1 MHISSLPSAYGIGN
15 LGREAY
21 AFIDFLKKANQSYWQ
36 ILPICPPGYGDSP
49 YQAFSTFAGN
59 PYFIDPDD
67 LVEKG
72 WLTQEE
78 LAQYSWGER
87 PDQVDFRRMYEHRT
101 RLLHTAFCHFR
112 HDPPADFEAYVEQ
125 EGWWLREYALF
136 MAVKGY
142 YNDGPWTQWPLD
154 IRLHQPEAMR
164 EYGEHLRD
172 DVEYQYF
179 VQYVFSRQWNALRAY
194 ARAGHPDHRRRADL
208 CPAGLGGRV
217 GKSGELPAHAHAPS
231 ALRGGLPARRLQRQ
245 RPVLGQP
252 IYDWERMEPRR
263 LFLVAQAHRR
273 GRTCFSMLRIDHFR
287 GIESCGHPTCRQ
299 QDPRATGAGVKK
311 DPDSSWCARDSE
323 ERIGYLVHCRGSGLP
338 QRGGSAAAVL
348 DSSWPV

>member
-179 VQYVFSRQWNALRAY
+179 
-194 ARAGHPDHRRRADL
+194 
-208 CPAGLGGRV
+208 
-217 GKSGELPAHAHAPS
+217 
-231 ALRGGLPARRLQRQ
+231 
-245 RPVLGQP
+245 
-252 IYDWERMEPRR
+252 
-263 LFLVAQAHRR
+263 
-273 GRTCFSMLRIDHFR
+273 
-287 GIESCGHPTCRQ
+287 
-299 QDPRATGAGVKK
+299 DP
-311 DPDSSWCARDSE
+311 
-323 ERIGYLVHCRGSGLP
+323 
-338 QRGGSAAAVL
+338 
-348 DSSWPV
+348 